1 MLRVIASRC
10 STRWAHPNPDP
21 DPDPNPNRH
30 QVGIPTIAVMEN
42 MCGLSL
48 PWAAPVADF
57 AARHA
62 LSAAA
67 TAELESLFAASQA
80 EALLFGES
88 HVPKLQQMWG
98 IEVRCA

>member
-1 MLRVIASRC
+1 
-10 STRWAHPNPDP
+10 
-21 DPDPNPNRH
+21 
-30 QVGIPTIAVMEN
+30 MEN

-80 EALLFGES
+80 NPSPSPNPNPSPSPNPNPSPNL
-88 HVPKLQQMWG
+88 
-98 IEVRCA
+98 

>member
-1 MLRVIASRC
+1 
-10 STRWAHPNPDP
+10 
-21 DPDPNPNRH
+21 
-30 QVGIPTIAVMEN
+30 

-57 AARHA
+57 AARHALSALGLGLGQRGLGQRGTPSPPYPNPLRVRHA

-98 IEVRCA
+98 IEVRCE